1 MNPADWLTT
10 RPLAHRGLH
19 HPGGSCPENSMAA
32 LAAARRAG
40 FGAEIDVQLSADGEV
55 MVFHDRR
62 LLRLTGVRGR
72 LADRRA
78 RDLSRLRLKGGRQT
92 IPALSQVLREFSDLP
107 LLIELKMAEDGRTD
121 LAPAVAGLLAGHS
134 GSVAV
139 QSFDPALVGW
149 FAGNAPT
156 VRRGLIAYQNRS
168 FGHKVVEPRFRPE
181 FLEVA
186 QPDFLAWDVHS
197 LPVASRL
204 TGGLPVLTWTVRSPR
219 DRHQA
224 AQHATNIIFEGW
236 QPRHP

>member
-1 MNPADWLTT
+1 MTPADWLTT

-19 HPGGSCPENSMAA
+19 RPGSSCPENSMAA

-40 FGAEIDVQLSADGEV
+40 FGAEIDVQLSADGQV

-72 LADRRA
+72 FGDRRA
-78 RDLSRLRLKGGRQT
+78 TDLSRLPLKGGRQT
-92 IPALSQVLREFSDLP
+92 IPTLRQVLVEFSDLP
-107 LLIELKMAEDGRTD
+107 LLIELKMAEDGGTEI
-121 LAPAVAGLLAGHS
+121 APAVAALLAGHT
-134 GSVAV
+134 GPVAV

-149 FAGNAPT
+149 FAGNAPAI
-156 VRRGLIAYQNRS
+156 RRGLIAYQNRS
-168 FGHKVVEPRFRPE
+168 FGHRVVEPRFRPE

-204 TGGLPVLTWTVRSPR
+204 TGDLPVLTWTVRSPR
-219 DRHQA
+219 DRRQA
-224 AQHATNIIFEGW
+224 AWHATNIIFEGW
-236 QPRHP
+236 QPRHS

>member
-40 FGAEIDVQLSADGEV
+40 FGAEIDVQMSADGEV

-121 LAPAVAGLLAGHS
+121 LAPAVAGLLARHS
-134 GSVAV
+134 GPVAV

-149 FAGNAPT
+149 FDGNAPT

-168 FGHKVVEPRFRPE
+168 FGHKVVEPRFRQE

-219 DRHQA
+219 ERHQA